1 MKECFCLSR
10 QTSIYSITGRDNTE
24 VMDEKNKW
32 NRIAFLDDL
41 LMISSGKRGI
51 GVLDLSN
58 IQKPGASRKE
68 KEWNVEKHLHYVFP
82 QNLPE
87 GSVLRIIPYQS
98 TKEIIVEMNVLEGNQ
113 ATVLTK
119 KDLFT

>member
-1 MKECFCLSR
+1 V
-10 QTSIYSITGRDNTE
+10 Y
-24 VMDEKNKW
+24 
-32 NRIAFLDDL
+32 
-41 LMISSGKRGI
+41 
-51 GVLDLSN
+51 
-58 IQKPGASRKE
+58 RKE